1 MSTATAI
8 GVTGKKRLF
17 TAKEAAEFLGLA
29 EQTVRQ
35 WANMRKIP
43 SVKLGRALRFDIREL
58 DDWIESNRQPARN
71 P

>member
-1 MSTATAI
+1 MSTVSAKD
-8 GVTGKKRLF
+8 GKVTKRLL
-17 TAKEAAEFLGLA
+17 TAAEAAQSLGLA

-58 DDWIESNRQPARN
+58 EEWIDSNRQPVRN